1 MANRIISIIGW
12 IGTVLVFAAVAARF
26 LKPDWDRYAIWGAW
40 AGLVL
45 VLVYT
50 LGQWRDIARLFA
62 RRQARYGTL
71 AATSVLVVLG
81 ILVAINYLAGRQ
93 NKRWDLTASGQFTLS
108 EQTKKILQGLD
119 APLRMI
125 VFAQETDFSRFREKL
140 PEYGYVSKNV
150 QIQYID
156 ADKQPAQ
163 TKQYQVQ
170 SYGTVVLDYKGRT
183 ERVVSDQEQEITN
196 GIIKVVTGKERK
208 LYLIAGHGE
217 HDTTSSERTGYSSLA
232 AALRSDNFGVDKLVL
247 AQQKDVPDDATVVVG
262 AGPRTDYLPQE
273 VEALR
278 RYLRKGGKLLIM
290 IDPPEKGADGQ
301 FTNLSA
307 LLKEWAIEM
316 GDNVV
321 VDISGVG
328 QLLGTDASVP
338 VAAIPYPAHPITQ
351 QFNLITAYPLARSMS
366 PMTGVTG
373 RSPQT
378 FVETSPRSWAEIDIQ
393 RLMTTGEVN
402 LDTAKGDKQ
411 GPISIAAAVS
421 GEAPDAKTPDGAKPG
436 EGQQPE
442 ARVAAVGDS
451 DFAANYALG
460 IQGNRDLF
468 LNTVNWLSQQENL
481 ISIRP
486 KEPEDRRITLT
497 ADQQRRIFWLSL
509 VIIPGAV
516 LAGGVYTWW
525 RRR

>member
-1 MANRIISIIGW
+1 
-12 IGTVLVFAAVAARF
+12 
-26 LKPDWDRYAIWGAW
+26 
-40 AGLVL
+40 
-45 VLVYT
+45 
-50 LGQWRDIARLFA
+50 
-62 RRQARYGTL
+62 
-71 AATSVLVVLG
+71 
-81 ILVAINYLAGRQ
+81 
-93 NKRWDLTASGQFTLS
+93 
-108 EQTKKILQGLD
+108 EQTKKILQSLD
-119 APLRMI
+119 APLNMI
-125 VFAQETDFSRFREKL
+125 VFAQETDFSRFRDKL

-150 QIQYID
+150 HIDYVD
-156 ADKQPAQ
+156 ADKQPAKA
-163 TKQYQVQ
+163 KQYQVQ
-170 SYGTVVLDYKGRT
+170 SYGTVVLEYKGRT
-183 ERVVSDQEQEITN
+183 ERIVSDQEQELTN
-196 GIIKVVTGKERK
+196 GIIKVVTGRERK
-208 LYLIAGHGE
+208 LYLIQGHGE

-232 AALRSDNFGVDKLVL
+232 TALRSDNFAVDKLVL
-247 AQQKDVPDDATVVVG
+247 AQVKDVPDDATVVVI

-273 VEALR
+273 VDALR
-278 RYLRKGGKLLIM
+278 RYLRKGGKLLVEV
-290 IDPPEKGADGQ
+290 DTPEKGAAGQ

-328 QLLGTDASVP
+328 QLIGTDASVP
-338 VAAIPYPAHPITQ
+338 VAATYPSHAITQ
-351 QFNLITAYPLARSMS
+351 QFNLLTAYPLARSMT

-373 RSPQT
+373 KSPQT
-378 FVETSPRSWAEIDIQ
+378 FVETSARSWAETDIQ

-411 GPISIAAAVS
+411 GPISIAVAVS
-421 GEAPDAKTPDGAKPG
+421 GEAPDAKALDGAKPG
-436 EGQQPE
+436 EGQKPE
-442 ARVAAVGDS
+442 TRVAAIGDS

-468 LNTVNWLSQQENL
+468 MNTVNWLSQQENL